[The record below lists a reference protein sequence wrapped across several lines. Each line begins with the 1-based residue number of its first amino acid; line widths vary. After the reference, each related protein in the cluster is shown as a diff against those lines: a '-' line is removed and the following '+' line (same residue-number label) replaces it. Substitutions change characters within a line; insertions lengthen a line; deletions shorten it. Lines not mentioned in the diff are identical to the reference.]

1 VEKKQLWYVIAGLA
15 MLNVITLVL
24 LLVKPAFL
32 EGNKESVA
40 EIGRE
45 TISRQEWLTELEER
59 YGEETLR
66 DLIDQEVVKQMADDY
81 DIKVS
86 DKAVDRELTIYK
98 AVYSSAGNGP
108 KTEDKWKQQ
117 IKYSLLLEE
126 LLTKDV
132 KVSEEDMKAYY
143 EQNNSL
149 FDIPASYHL
158 SQIVV
163 ETKKEADSAV
173 KELKEGSSF
182 AAMAMERSTDEFSA
196 NQGGDIGFINEEDEL
211 VAPQVVEAAK
221 SLKPEEWTGPVKVEN
236 GYAIIYLHE
245 RLEGKKYA
253 FEEVKNQIRRQ
264 IALEQMDI
272 PVSARAFWNDA
283 EVSWFYGDSEKQ

>member
-15 MLNVITLVL
+15 ILNVITLVL

-40 EIGRE
+40 EIGKE

-66 DLIDQEVVKQMADDY
+66 DLIDQKVVKQMADDY
-81 DIKVS
+81 DIQVS

-98 AVYSSAGNGP
+98 AMYSSAGNEP

-132 KVSEEDMKAYY
+132 KVSEEDMKSYY

-163 ETKKEADSAV
+163 ETKKEADAAV

-182 AAMAMERSTDEFSA
+182 AAMAMERSIDEFSA

-211 VAPQVVEAAK
+211 VAPEVVEVAK

-236 GYAIIYLHE
+236 GFAIIYLHE
-245 RLEGKKYA
+245 KLEGKKYA

-272 PVSARAFWNDA
+272 PVSARAFWNEA
-283 EVSWFYGDSEKQ
+283 EVSWFYGDSEEQ

>member
-1 VEKKQLWYVIAGLA
+1 MEKKQLWYVIAGLA
-15 MLNVITLVL
+15 ILNVITLVL

-40 EIGRE
+40 EIGKE

-98 AVYSSAGNGP
+98 AMYSSAGNGP

-163 ETKKEADSAV
+163 ETKKEADAAV

-182 AAMAMERSTDEFSA
+182 AAMAMERSIDEFSA

-211 VAPQVVEAAK
+211 VAPQVVEVAK
-221 SLKPEEWTGPVKVEN
+221 SLKPEEWTVPVKVEN

-245 RLEGKKYA
+245 KLEGKKYA